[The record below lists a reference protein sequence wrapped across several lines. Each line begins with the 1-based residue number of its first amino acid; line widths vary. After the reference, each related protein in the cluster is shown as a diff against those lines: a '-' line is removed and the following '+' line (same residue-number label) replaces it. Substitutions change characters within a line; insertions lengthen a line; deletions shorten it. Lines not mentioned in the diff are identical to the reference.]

1 MVYRVA
7 NNNWDG
13 IVLRYILVR
22 VVGVIPVLIGISL
35 AVFLMVRAVPGD
47 PIAIMFANQPQ
58 PTPEQRAI
66 IEREMGLDLPLH
78 RQYVRF
84 ITHAARGDLGTSYRT
99 KQPVADH
106 IVSRLPNTAKLAI
119 ASLVIAIVIGLS
131 AGVLAATFRNTWID
145 RIAMMIAIIGVSIP
159 AFWLGMMLIL
169 FFSVRLGWFPAAGA
183 EGWRTVV
190 LPAFTMGLVVSAV
203 LARVTRASMIE
214 ALQQEYIR
222 TARAKGLR
230 EFFVVYRHALR
241 NAMIPVVTIIGLL
254 VGSLL
259 SGAFIVEAV
268 FGYPGIGSLAVQ
280 ALLTRDFPMI
290 QGIVLFVAI
299 VYVMAN
305 LLVDILYGL
314 IDPRIKYS

>member
-1 MVYRVA
+1 M
-7 NNNWDG
+7 
-13 IVLRYILVR
+13 LRYILVR

>member
-1 MVYRVA
+1 MR
-7 NNNWDG
+7 
-13 IVLRYILVR
+13 LVS
-22 VVGVIPVLIGISL
+22 VVPVLFGISL

-66 IEREMGLDLPLH
+66 IEREMGLDLPVH
-78 RQYVRF
+78 RQYVQFVTR
-84 ITHAARGDLGTSYRT
+84 AVRGDLGTSYRT
-99 KQPVADH
+99 KQPVAGH
-106 IVSRLPNTAKLAI
+106 IKTRLPNTAKLAV
-119 ASLVIAIVIGLS
+119 ASLAIALVIGLT
-131 AGVLAATFRNTWID
+131 AGILAATFRNTWID
-145 RIAMMIAIIGVSIP
+145 RIAMLIAIIGVSIP
-159 AFWLGMMLIL
+159 GFWLGMMFIL
-169 FFSVRLGWFPAAGA
+169 LFSLKLGWFPAAGA
-183 EGWRTVV
+183 EGWKTIV

-214 ALQQEYIR
+214 ALQQDYIR

-230 EFFVVYRHALR
+230 EVFIVYRHALR
-241 NAMIPVVTIIGLL
+241 NALIPVVTIVGLL

-280 ALLTRDFPMI
+280 SLLTRDFPMI

-299 VYVMAN
+299 VYVFVN

>member
-1 MVYRVA
+1 MR
-7 NNNWDG
+7 
-13 IVLRYILVR
+13 LVS
-22 VVGVIPVLIGISL
+22 VVPVLFGVSL

-66 IEREMGLDLPLH
+66 IEREMGLDLPVH
-78 RQYVRF
+78 RQYVQFVTR
-84 ITHAARGDLGTSYRT
+84 AVRGDLGTSYRT
-99 KQPVADH
+99 KQPVAGH
-106 IVSRLPNTAKLAI
+106 IKTRLPNTAKLAV
-119 ASLVIAIVIGLS
+119 ASLAIALVIGLT
-131 AGVLAATFRNTWID
+131 AGILAATFRNTWID
-145 RIAMMIAIIGVSIP
+145 RIAMLIAIIGVSIP
-159 AFWLGMMLIL
+159 GFWLGMMFIL
-169 FFSVRLGWFPAAGA
+169 LFSLKLGWFPAAGA
-183 EGWRTVV
+183 EGWKTIV

-214 ALQQEYIR
+214 ALQQDYIR

-230 EFFVVYRHALR
+230 EVFIVYRHALR
-241 NAMIPVVTIIGLL
+241 NALIPVVTIVGLL

-280 ALLTRDFPMI
+280 SLLTRDFPMI

-299 VYVMAN
+299 VYVFVN

>member
-1 MVYRVA
+1 M
-7 NNNWDG
+7 
-13 IVLRYILVR
+13 LRYILVR
-22 VVGVIPVLIGISL
+22 VVGVVPVLIGITL

-58 PTPEQRAI
+58 PTAEQRAI
-66 IEREMGLDLPLH
+66 IEREMGLDLPIH

-84 ITHAARGDLGTSYRT
+84 ITNAVRGDLGISYRT
-99 KQPVADH
+99 KQPVKDH
-106 IVSRLPNTAKLAI
+106 IITRLPNTAKLA
-119 ASLVIAIVIGLS
+119 ATSLVIAMVIGIS

-145 RIAMMIAIIGVSIP
+145 RISMLIAIIGVSIP
-159 AFWLGMMLIL
+159 AFWLGMMMIL
-169 FFSVRLGWFPAAGA
+169 LFSLRLGWFPTAGA
-183 EGWRTVV
+183 EGWKTVV

-214 ALQQEYIR
+214 ALQQDYIR

-230 EFFVVYRHALR
+230 EYFVVYRHALR
-241 NAMIPVVTIIGLL
+241 NALIPVVTIVGLL

-290 QGIVLFVAI
+290 QGIVLFIAI
-299 VYVMAN
+299 VYVIVN
-305 LLVDILYGL
+305 LLVDILYGF

>member
-1 MVYRVA
+1 VR
-7 NNNWDG
+7 
-13 IVLRYILVR
+13 LVS
-22 VVGVIPVLIGISL
+22 VVPVLFGISL

-66 IEREMGLDLPLH
+66 IEREMGLDLPVH
-78 RQYVRF
+78 RQYVQFVTR
-84 ITHAARGDLGTSYRT
+84 AVRGDLGTSYRT
-99 KQPVADH
+99 KQSVAGH
-106 IVSRLPNTAKLAI
+106 IKTRLPNTAKLAV
-119 ASLVIAIVIGLS
+119 ASLAIALVIGLT
-131 AGVLAATFRNTWID
+131 AGILAATFRNTWID
-145 RIAMMIAIIGVSIP
+145 RIAMLIAIIGVSIP
-159 AFWLGMMLIL
+159 GFWLGMMFIL
-169 FFSVRLGWFPAAGA
+169 LFSLKLGWFPAAGA
-183 EGWRTVV
+183 EGWKTIV

-214 ALQQEYIR
+214 ALQQDYIR

-230 EFFVVYRHALR
+230 EVFIVYRHALR
-241 NAMIPVVTIIGLL
+241 NALIPVVTIVGLL

-280 ALLTRDFPMI
+280 SLLTRDFPMI

-299 VYVMAN
+299 VYVFVN

>member
-1 MVYRVA
+1 MR
-7 NNNWDG
+7 
-13 IVLRYILVR
+13 LVS
-22 VVGVIPVLIGISL
+22 VVPVLFGISL

-66 IEREMGLDLPLH
+66 IEREMGLDLPVH
-78 RQYVRF
+78 RQYVQFVTR
-84 ITHAARGDLGTSYRT
+84 AVRGDLGTSYRT
-99 KQPVADH
+99 KQPVAGH
-106 IVSRLPNTAKLAI
+106 IKTRLPNTAKLAVTSLAI
-119 ASLVIAIVIGLS
+119 ALVIGLT
-131 AGVLAATFRNTWID
+131 AGILAATFRNTWID
-145 RIAMMIAIIGVSIP
+145 RIAMLIAIIGVSIP
-159 AFWLGMMLIL
+159 GFWLGMMFIL
-169 FFSVRLGWFPAAGA
+169 LFSLKLGWFPAAGA
-183 EGWRTVV
+183 EGWKTIV

-214 ALQQEYIR
+214 ALQQDYIR

-230 EFFVVYRHALR
+230 EVFIVYRHALR
-241 NAMIPVVTIIGLL
+241 NALIPVVTIVGLL

-280 ALLTRDFPMI
+280 SLLTRDFPMI

-299 VYVMAN
+299 VYVFVN

>member
-1 MVYRVA
+1 MV
-7 NNNWDG
+7 
-13 IVLRYILVR
+13 
-22 VVGVIPVLIGISL
+22 PVLFGISL

-66 IEREMGLDLPLH
+66 IEREMGLDLPVH
-78 RQYVRF
+78 RQYVQFVTR
-84 ITHAARGDLGTSYRT
+84 AVRGDLGTSYRT
-99 KQPVADH
+99 KQPVAGH
-106 IVSRLPNTAKLAI
+106 IKTRLPNTAKLAV
-119 ASLVIAIVIGLS
+119 ASLAIALVIGLT
-131 AGVLAATFRNTWID
+131 AGILAATFRNTWID
-145 RIAMMIAIIGVSIP
+145 RIAMLIAIIGVSIP
-159 AFWLGMMLIL
+159 GFWLGMMFIL
-169 FFSVRLGWFPAAGA
+169 LFSLKLGWFPAAGA
-183 EGWRTVV
+183 EGWKTIV

-214 ALQQEYIR
+214 ALQQDYIR

-230 EFFVVYRHALR
+230 EVFIVYRHALR
-241 NAMIPVVTIIGLL
+241 NALIPVVTIVGLL

-280 ALLTRDFPMI
+280 SLLTRDFPMI

-299 VYVMAN
+299 VYVFVN

>member
-1 MVYRVA
+1 MV
-7 NNNWDG
+7 
-13 IVLRYILVR
+13 
-22 VVGVIPVLIGISL
+22 PVLFGISL

-66 IEREMGLDLPLH
+66 IEREMGLDLPVH
-78 RQYVRF
+78 RQYVQFVTR
-84 ITHAARGDLGTSYRT
+84 AVRGDLGTSYRT
-99 KQPVADH
+99 KQPVAGH
-106 IVSRLPNTAKLAI
+106 IKTRLPNTAKLAVTSLAI
-119 ASLVIAIVIGLS
+119 ALVIGLT
-131 AGVLAATFRNTWID
+131 AGILAATFRNTWID
-145 RIAMMIAIIGVSIP
+145 RIAMLIAIIGVSIP
-159 AFWLGMMLIL
+159 GFWLGMMFIL
-169 FFSVRLGWFPAAGA
+169 LFSLKLGWFPAAGA
-183 EGWRTVV
+183 EGWKTIV

-214 ALQQEYIR
+214 ALQQDYIR

-230 EFFVVYRHALR
+230 EVFIVYRHALR
-241 NAMIPVVTIIGLL
+241 NALIPVVTIVGLL

-280 ALLTRDFPMI
+280 SLLTRDFPMI

-299 VYVMAN
+299 VYVFVN